1 MGSRCGSRHCWTAA
15 SSRADTAL
23 DQTRSDCPQ
32 NITAILLWAKDRF
45 SSNPHLFLINLGA
58 YCKAFP
64 CSPLDPLTRDWTWRM
79 LHQHEP
85 TYSIYCMQ
93 RSKPEGMVIP
103 SLKKSKSSRQIGVR
117 TVVHISSCSC
127 YPTYSVS
134 IGVFTNKKNVKKYH
148 KIKAWPVVSIHSTK
162 RKGPCKSGINR
173 KAPTEVGLI
182 DVCWCFPLILPPSL
196 FA

>member
-1 MGSRCGSRHCWTAA
+1 MLQSPKKWVPKIQSRAPRLAATAVADLLVSYPLSGSRHPGWDPGVVMTLLNCGNREQTL
-15 SSRADTAL
+15 R

-32 NITAILLWAKDRF
+32 NITAIGWAKDRF
-45 SSNPHLFLINLGA
+45 SSNPHLFLVNLGA

-103 SLKKSKSSRQIGVR
+103 SLKKS
-117 TVVHISSCSC
+117 
-127 YPTYSVS
+127 
-134 IGVFTNKKNVKKYH
+134 
-148 KIKAWPVVSIHSTK
+148 
-162 RKGPCKSGINR
+162 
-173 KAPTEVGLI
+173 
-182 DVCWCFPLILPPSL
+182 
-196 FA
+196 